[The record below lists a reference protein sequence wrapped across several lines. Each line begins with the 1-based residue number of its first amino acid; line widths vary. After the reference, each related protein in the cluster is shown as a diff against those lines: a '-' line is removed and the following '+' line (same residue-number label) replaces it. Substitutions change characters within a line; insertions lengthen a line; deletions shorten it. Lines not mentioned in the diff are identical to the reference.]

1 MPPLWRP
8 SHHTGDGRL
17 PRPEQEMEMVVHQA
31 PGKTAR
37 GRLRQNPAQPIDKIP
52 SVLIVAENS
61 PAFDTTTHDM
71 M

>member
-1 MPPLWRP
+1 
-8 SHHTGDGRL
+8 
-17 PRPEQEMEMVVHQA
+17 MVGHWA

-37 GRLRQNPAQPIDKIP
+37 GRLRHNPAQPIDKIP

-61 PAFDTTTHDM
+61 PTFDTMTHDM